1 MADER
6 HELAAQDDGRGADE
20 PPRLSGEKAAKPTAA
35 RSKGRLTKE
44 SILPQ
49 ESFTK
54 APKISAKSRTREEE
68 NELKRVRRE
77 AQRAAQRRRTPP
89 KGPLGRW
96 WRRVQ
101 SSPDRISLGMCIV
114 ALGVVYGDIG
124 TSPLYTMQAFVAGQ
138 GGMARVDRA
147 AVLGML
153 SLVFWSITLIT
164 TVKYVLVAMRIDN
177 KGEGG
182 IFALYTLV
190 RHYGK
195 WLAIP
200 AMVGGAAFLA
210 DSVLTPAVS
219 ISSAVEGLK
228 TIPVLT
234 PIFRENGNLTMVITF
249 VIILHRQRLVH
260 LRGPES
266 GLRDSL
272 PLQPAESGGPDHH
285 GHRLPVDHGSRGT
298 LLRHGPRGPRQHL
311 RHLALHQRR
320 PGLQLLRPGGLDP
333 AQQRQ

>member
-20 PPRLSGEKAAKPTAA
+20 PPRLSGEKAAKPTVAS
-35 RSKGRLTKE
+35 RKGRLTKE
-44 SILPQ
+44 SILPP

-195 WLAIP
+195 SLAIP

-234 PIFRENGNLTMVITF
+234 PIFHENGNLTMVITL
-249 VIILHRQRLVH
+249 VIILILFAVQ
-260 LRGPES
+260 
-266 GLRDSL
+266 
-272 PLQPAESGGPDHH
+272 
-285 GHRLPVDHGSRGT
+285 SRGT
-298 LLRHGPRGPRQHL
+298 ERIG
-311 RHLALHQRR
+311 
-320 PGLQLLRPGGLDP
+320 
-333 AQQRQ
+333 

>member
-1 MADER
+1 M
-6 HELAAQDDGRGADE
+6 
-20 PPRLSGEKAAKPTAA
+20 
-35 RSKGRLTKE
+35 TKE
-44 SILPQ
+44 SILPP

-153 SLVFWSITLIT
+153 SLVFWSITL
-164 TVKYVLVAMRIDN
+164 
-177 KGEGG
+177 
-182 IFALYTLV
+182 
-190 RHYGK
+190 
-195 WLAIP
+195 
-200 AMVGGAAFLA
+200 
-210 DSVLTPAVS
+210 
-219 ISSAVEGLK
+219 
-228 TIPVLT
+228 
-234 PIFRENGNLTMVITF
+234 
-249 VIILHRQRLVH
+249 
-260 LRGPES
+260 
-266 GLRDSL
+266 
-272 PLQPAESGGPDHH
+272 
-285 GHRLPVDHGSRGT
+285 
-298 LLRHGPRGPRQHL
+298 
-311 RHLALHQRR
+311 
-320 PGLQLLRPGGLDP
+320 
-333 AQQRQ
+333 